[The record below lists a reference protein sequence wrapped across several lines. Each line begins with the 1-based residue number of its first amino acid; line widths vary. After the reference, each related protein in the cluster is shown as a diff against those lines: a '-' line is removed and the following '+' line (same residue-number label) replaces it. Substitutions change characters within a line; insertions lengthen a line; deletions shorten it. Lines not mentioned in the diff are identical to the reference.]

1 MRKFFTFLLC
11 VVFVST
17 LTAQEEREAWTEKAS
32 VAPII
37 GGEIDEVWAEAE
49 ANNIDLIYQAANG
62 LENPTVGEEGETY
75 WKGLWTDAGV
85 YLLVY
90 VADDDYYPY
99 YERADQSRTGN
110 AHAFDNIEIFFDC
123 NFIKEDGNGG
133 RTTPNVGHY
142 QLAPAH
148 ADAVSTDPEAHTGV
162 KRTYTNGSFTYDYSI
177 NATNDPHYFYELFI
191 PWSSLKDKDGNL
203 GDASYGFG
211 FEVAVAD
218 NDNPGTQD
226 DRNRMVWS
234 NNLNGDNDSWANMD
248 DAGMIYFTGYEEIYV
263 AEILLT
269 GGDITEDNQTLQI
282 EIELVSEQPPLPP
295 TDTRIN
301 WIISEESTGAA
312 TISSTGL
319 VTPKLD
325 GTFIVQAVSA
335 DGFVESDWLT
345 INISNQKLTIDEV
358 NLIVDGYFDN
368 PQENGRPDAAWA
380 TTTWNGYG
388 THTAYVEGGVLYFNS
403 DSVLAETY
411 SMKMVQSLQ
420 GDVTFEN
427 KDVEYVASWKMWA
440 TEVDTFQLAT
450 ENSQDWSVWAVAS
463 PIHTPNAV
471 PIAEGAGRWDIYVS
485 QEPQWYSV
493 RFTAGNMTDDS
504 NANPYFGWQVGHLG
518 LNTVYV
524 DSLYV
529 ITVADSLLIDWKVS
543 ADRDRMAQTTLNV
556 YPNPANDILNVS
568 LTGVSSKT
576 RIAIYNSVGLKMEEV
591 EVVGN
596 HHAFDVSKYAS
607 GLYFVKSNDQVVKF
621 VR

>member
-177 NATNDPHYFYELFI
+177 NATNDPHYFYEYFI
-191 PWSSLKDKDGNL
+191 PWSSLKDKDGDL
-203 GDASYGFG
+203 GDATYGFG

-234 NNLNGDNDSWANMD
+234 NNLNGDDDSWVTMD

-263 AEILLT
+263 AEIYLT

-282 EIELVSEQPPLPP
+282 GIELVSEQPPTPP
-295 TDTRIN
+295 TDTRVTFVV
-301 WIISEESTGAA
+301 SEESTGAA

-325 GTFIVQAVSA
+325 GSFIVKAVSA

-345 INISNQKLTIDEV
+345 INISNQILTVHEV
-358 NLIVDGYFDN
+358 NYIVDGYNLN
-368 PQENGRPDAAWA
+368 PQENGRPNAAWP
-380 TTTWNGYG
+380 TSDGYG
-388 THTAYVEGGVLYFNS
+388 THTMWVEDNVIRMSS
-403 DSVLAETY
+403 DSMLSQPY
-411 SMKMVQSLQ
+411 DMKVRQQ
-420 GDVTFEN
+420 VNKEN
-427 KDVEYVASWKMWA
+427 LFANQESRFIGAWKMWA
-440 TEVDTFQLAT
+440 TEETTFELVLEERSGWSHWGDNAATTTPDVVAPFADRTRWTITATTEPTWYQISFIPNELDDTQTQDFGFQ
-450 ENSQDWSVWAVAS
+450 
-463 PIHTPNAV
+463 I
-471 PIAEGAGRWDIYVS
+471 GRTGGI
-485 QEPQWYSV
+485 EI
-493 RFTAGNMTDDS
+493 FM
-504 NANPYFGWQVGHLG
+504 
-518 LNTVYV
+518 
-524 DSLYV
+524 DSLYL
-529 ITVADSLLIDWKVS
+529 ITVEDSALINWKVS

-576 RIAIYNSVGLKMEEV
+576 RVAIYNSVGLKMEEV